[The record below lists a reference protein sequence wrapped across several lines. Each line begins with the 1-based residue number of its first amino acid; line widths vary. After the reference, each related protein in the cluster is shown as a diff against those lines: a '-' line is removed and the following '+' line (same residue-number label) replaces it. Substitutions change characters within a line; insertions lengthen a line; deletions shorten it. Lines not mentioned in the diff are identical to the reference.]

1 MGLLVKHERNGN
13 RSVLR
18 SFYLVTLKT
27 CATNGNMHVR
37 GGVEL
42 GWICVGGSNSVAK
55 AEVFLASVF
64 VVGTGKEIQYLCS
77 VGGLYLSL

>member
-1 MGLLVKHERNGN
+1 MNGASFLVKHERNGH

-18 SFYLVTLKT
+18 SVYLVTLKT

-42 GWICVGGSNSVAK
+42 GYVWGVRNLLLRPKFRWPRFCGG
-55 AEVFLASVF
+55 
-64 VVGTGKEIQYLCS
+64 GREIQYLCCI
-77 VGGLYLSL
+77 GACT